1 MRRVPLFVLL
11 LLCALLAAPAA
22 ADRHA
27 PPNAVASILPL
38 HALLA
43 GVMQGVAEPA
53 LLIAPAQ
60 SPHKVALR
68 PNQARR
74 LAQADLFVWVG
85 EELESGLRKA
95 VSVLPTNAVVIR
107 LGHDADVPVLPARDS
122 AAWAPHHHDDDVGHG
137 GIDPHLWLSPDQAAR
152 IASRMAE
159 ALIEIDPGH
168 APVYKANLERMVG
181 RLDEVD
187 ALVEQRLA
195 PIRGRPYLVF
205 HDAYQYFERHYRL
218 NAIGSVTI
226 DADHAPGA
234 NRIAVLRRR
243 IQESQAGCVF
253 TEPHF
258 EPRVVRIL
266 IEGSAAKIGELDPVG
281 RDIEPGPEAY
291 FELLDRLSTSLVSCL
306 GPTP

>member
-1 MRRVPLFVLL
+1 
-11 LLCALLAAPAA
+11 
-22 ADRHA
+22 
-27 PPNAVASILPL
+27 
-38 HALLA
+38 
-43 GVMQGVAEPA
+43 
-53 LLIAPAQ
+53 
-60 SPHKVALR
+60 
-68 PNQARR
+68 
-74 LAQADLFVWVG
+74 
-85 EELESGLRKA
+85 
-95 VSVLPTNAVVIR
+95 
-107 LGHDADVPVLPARDS
+107 GHDADVPVLPARDS

-281 RDIEPGPEAY
+281 RDIEPGPEA
-291 FELLDRLSTSLVSCL
+291 
-306 GPTP
+306 